1 MSGDTSEI
9 FDVYASDLTQAMQEI
24 SSLLADYPIVA
35 IDTEFP
41 GYFENTV
48 QLSFLLSVR
57 FFQSMPL
64 RMLHIR

>member
-41 GYFENTV
+41 GT
-48 QLSFLLSVR
+48 LRTLCSSPFLLSVR